1 MIKKILNKSFK
12 DYKIVKEYNIC
23 YYYNNYFDRIMI
35 ENIKTYNILISGRV
49 QGVGFRYFAVS
60 VAEKYD
66 VKGYVKNIPGA
77 KVEIVCQG
85 EEEELKSF
93 MEEVKKGPAFSVV
106 ADTSVKEVPEYDK
119 YNSFEIKY

>member
-1 MIKKILNKSFK
+1 
-12 DYKIVKEYNIC
+12 
-23 YYYNNYFDRIMI
+23 MI

-60 VAEKYD
+60 IAEKYD
-66 VKGYVKNIPGA
+66 VRGYVANKRNG

-85 EEEELKSF
+85 EEEELQSF

-106 ADTSVKEVPEYDK
+106 TDTVMEEIPEEKK
-119 YNSFEIKY
+119 YNTFDIKY